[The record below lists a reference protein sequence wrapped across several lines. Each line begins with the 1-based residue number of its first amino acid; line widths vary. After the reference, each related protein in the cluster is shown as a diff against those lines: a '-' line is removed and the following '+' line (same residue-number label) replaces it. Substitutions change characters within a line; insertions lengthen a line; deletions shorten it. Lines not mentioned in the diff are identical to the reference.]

1 MWATERIEKAKE
13 MAQNRPRTS
22 RARDTPFSDDEP
34 EMLEDFLSFKE
45 KIHRDAE
52 EEKIKA
58 RARTIQAED
67 DARRRKEEDAQR
79 ELERKAVEDYKKNQE
94 EEEKRI
100 AEKRDKF
107 RKELERLGLESEHI
121 QVVMESSNL
130 DFQAS
135 SGTALAPAAR
145 PDLSRRDSSIEG
157 APMVEGNDTPLT
169 ASRWARLR
177 LPR

>member
-1 MWATERIEKAKE
+1 
-13 MAQNRPRTS
+13 MAQNRPRAS

-34 EMLEDFLSFKE
+34 EMLEDFLLFKE

-79 ELERKAVEDYKKNQE
+79 EVERKAVEVYKKNQQE
-94 EEEKRI
+94 EETRV
-100 AEKRDKF
+100 AEKRENF
-107 RKELERLGLESEHI
+107 RKELERLGLESTHI
-121 QVVMESSNL
+121 KLVMESSHL
-130 DFQAS
+130 DFQAAT
-135 SGTALAPAAR
+135 GTALAPEVR
-145 PDLSRRDSSIEG
+145 PNFPRRESSIERR
-157 APMVEGNDTPLT
+157 AVAEENDSPFA
-169 ASRWARLR
+169 ASRWARFR

>member
-1 MWATERIEKAKE
+1 

-52 EEKIKA
+52 EKRIKA
-58 RARTIQAED
+58 RARIIRAED

-79 ELERKAVEDYKKNQE
+79 EVERKAVEEYKKNQE

-100 AEKRDKF
+100 AGKRDKF
-107 RKELERLGLESEHI
+107 RKELERLGLESTHI

-130 DFQAS
+130 DFEAA
-135 SGTALAPAAR
+135 SGTALAPEVR
-145 PDLSRRDSSIEG
+145 SDLSRRESSIER
-157 APMVEGNDTPLT
+157 APMVEENDTHLA
-169 ASRWARLR
+169 ASRWARFR

>member
-1 MWATERIEKAKE
+1 

-45 KIHRDAE
+45 KTHRDAE
-52 EEKIKA
+52 EERIKA

-79 ELERKAVEDYKKNQE
+79 EVERKAVEEYKKNQQ

-100 AEKRDKF
+100 AGKRDKF
-107 RKELERLGLESEHI
+107 RRELERLGLESTHI

-130 DFQAS
+130 DFQAV
-135 SGTALAPAAR
+135 SGTALAPEVR
-145 PDLSRRDSSIEG
+145 PSLSRRESSTERG
-157 APMVEGNDTPLT
+157 AMMEENDTPFA
-169 ASRWARLR
+169 ASRWARFR